1 MYFKETTSESP
12 CIYKEKN
19 YILKILTKK
28 RMTLIG
34 GQNLKQFEAMMSLL
48 EKATMEGAKASWI
61 SLLF

>member
-1 MYFKETTSESP
+1 MYFKETKSDSP

-19 YILKILTKK
+19 NILKILTKK

-48 EKATMEGAKASWI
+48 EKATMEGAKAAWI
-61 SLLF
+61 SLFF